1 VVFGAIVV
9 IVVAALGLRLFQLQI
24 AMGGHYTE
32 LAQQQSVDSLAV
44 PVSRGLIYDRK
55 GRQLVEN
62 VPVFVVNV
70 RPADLPFDTRDAV
83 VARLAHLLKMAPA
96 DLYGAIDA
104 HADSRFD
111 LVKVATDV
119 PTATAQIIA
128 EEHLQLPGVYVDVEA
143 RRHYIYGELLG
154 HILGWTGSISGPDYL
169 SLKSDGYVLDDTIG
183 KTGVEA
189 TFEKQLRGTYGV
201 QQVQRD
207 ATGRVVRVLSTL
219 TEPQPGDSLQ
229 LTIDVNVQRTAQ
241 QALQWAMNVV
251 GLLRGV
257 FIVMNPQT
265 GEILAMVSLPNYN
278 DNDFSGGI
286 STKEYKQ
293 LLNAK
298 ARPLLN
304 FAINEQFPPGSTYKL
319 VTGAGALQDNK
330 LQPNER
336 LHTAAYISIGAY
348 KYWDWNK
355 AGFGNITIFD
365 GFAHSSDT
373 FFYQVAGRLGI
384 DRLAYWAHQWG
395 FGQLT
400 GVDLPGE
407 VSGTIPTNA
416 WKEQTL
422 GQPIYPGE
430 VYQAGI
436 GQGYDEV
443 TPMQLI
449 DAYNALAN
457 GGTLLRPQIV
467 RRVLAP
473 DGSVVQ
479 DFKPQVV
486 RQLPISQSN
495 LSVMRVA
502 ARNVLVSR
510 HTYNFVD
517 EPIVVAGKSGTAE
530 FGLRDSQGRLP
541 FHSWFVGFTPKD
553 PWKHATDP
561 NGWNAVKRTDA
572 QLSFLA
578 FAFDSNTT
586 GNAATEIVKYFI
598 QLYYHLHVDLRE
610 RYLLVQNNFYGN

>member
-1 VVFGAIVV
+1 MVFGAIVV

-241 QALQWAMNVV
+241 QALQ
-251 GLLRGV
+251 
-257 FIVMNPQT
+257 
-265 GEILAMVSLPNYN
+265 
-278 DNDFSGGI
+278 
-286 STKEYKQ
+286 
-293 LLNAK
+293 
-298 ARPLLN
+298 
-304 FAINEQFPPGSTYKL
+304 
-319 VTGAGALQDNK
+319 
-330 LQPNER
+330 
-336 LHTAAYISIGAY
+336 
-348 KYWDWNK
+348 
-355 AGFGNITIFD
+355 
-365 GFAHSSDT
+365 
-373 FFYQVAGRLGI
+373 
-384 DRLAYWAHQWG
+384 
-395 FGQLT
+395 
-400 GVDLPGE
+400 
-407 VSGTIPTNA
+407 
-416 WKEQTL
+416 
-422 GQPIYPGE
+422 
-430 VYQAGI
+430 
-436 GQGYDEV
+436 
-443 TPMQLI
+443 
-449 DAYNALAN
+449 
-457 GGTLLRPQIV
+457 
-467 RRVLAP
+467 
-473 DGSVVQ
+473 
-479 DFKPQVV
+479 
-486 RQLPISQSN
+486 
-495 LSVMRVA
+495 
-502 ARNVLVSR
+502 
-510 HTYNFVD
+510 
-517 EPIVVAGKSGTAE
+517 
-530 FGLRDSQGRLP
+530 
-541 FHSWFVGFTPKD
+541 
-553 PWKHATDP
+553 
-561 NGWNAVKRTDA
+561 
-572 QLSFLA
+572 
-578 FAFDSNTT
+578 
-586 GNAATEIVKYFI
+586 
-598 QLYYHLHVDLRE
+598 
-610 RYLLVQNNFYGN
+610 